1 MSTTK
6 QTTKPTSASAI
17 YPPPHQPTVETTTS
31 HLPSAVTFF
40 MERGQRT
47 KLLSALKLIANDRSA
62 AILIALGLKPDERDN
77 VSR

>member
-1 MSTTK
+1 MNTSK

-17 YPPPHQPTVETTTS
+17 NPPLHQPKAEPMTS

-47 KLLSALKLIANDRSA
+47 KLLSALKLIADDRSA
-62 AILIALGLKPDERDN
+62 AILIALGIKPSE
-77 VSR
+77 